1 MKKEEYDLYIVS
13 NCQSGYIESF
23 LDYYQFHDLFEDI
36 ECYGNNGKPKDE
48 SMRADMLEKALDIC
62 MITEKKLTIT
72 GRDTGCTCEEF
83 GNYVMETL
91 KTL

>member
-1 MKKEEYDLYIVS
+1 MLRASVLLLSHIGYQEE
-13 NCQSGYIESF
+13 
-23 LDYYQFHDLFEDI
+23 
-36 ECYGNNGKPKDE
+36 
-48 SMRADMLEKALDIC
+48 ADKLEKALDIC

-72 GRDTGCTCEEF
+72 GRDTGCPCEEF

>member
-1 MKKEEYDLYIVS
+1 MVKEGRGQYADPCSMLRASVLLLSHI
-13 NCQSGYIESF
+13 GYQE
-23 LDYYQFHDLFEDI
+23 E
-36 ECYGNNGKPKDE
+36 
-48 SMRADMLEKALDIC
+48 ADKLEKALDIC
-62 MITEKKLTIT
+62 MIIEKKLTFT